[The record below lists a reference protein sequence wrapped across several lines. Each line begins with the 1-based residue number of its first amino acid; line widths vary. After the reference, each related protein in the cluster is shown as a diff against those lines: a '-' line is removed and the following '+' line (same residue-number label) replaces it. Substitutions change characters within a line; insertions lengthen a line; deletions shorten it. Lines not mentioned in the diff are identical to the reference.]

1 MFQIK
6 MSKDKDLTE
15 ILAKV
20 IEPFEPMLR
29 SRKLSVYFAKLRK
42 INYNINTDWSKYQL
56 VLFNIFQ
63 NAVKY
68 NKFMG

>member
-42 INYNINTDWSKYQL
+42 INYNISTDWSKYQL
-56 VLFNIFQ
+56 VLFNILQ

-68 NKFMG
+68 N